1 MAGRTRLLFSLDTK
15 AVPGAGG
22 LGFYRA
28 CGACGRVYASTL
40 HYCPAD
46 GAHLLGAVTES
57 ARHEPAR
64 TLDGFEL
71 GPRLCAGPL
80 GEVRRGLHQVTGE
93 VRLLR
98 VLEPS
103 IAASSLL
110 MSRLERARTRSIVR
124 LERAGR
130 VEFGAALELTA
141 LALHG
146 RPPDAGL
153 VPFDDLVLA
162 APLRPSRAARI
173 IARLARCLA
182 PLHASG
188 LAHGGL
194 EGSCIWV
201 DPDCILE
208 PVVLEVGITAGLG
221 ARPLVDEGPFLFSA
235 DGLAPEQ
242 ARGAEATPASDV
254 YALGALFYRL
264 LTGRPPFEGRT
275 ARGAL
280 DQHLYRRVR
289 SPGSLVALGDAAELD
304 GIVGRALDKVQG
316 RRPANAAALAAELES
331 RFLSRRRQSTPLGRS
346 LGNQPST

>member
-1 MAGRTRLLFSLDTK
+1 MAGRTRLLFSLDAK
-15 AVPGAGG
+15 AEPGSGG

-28 CGACGRVYASTL
+28 CGACGRVYASAL
-40 HYCPAD
+40 RYCPAD

-57 ARHEPAR
+57 TRHEPTR
-64 TLDGFEL
+64 VVDGYEL
-71 GPRLCAGPL
+71 GPRLGAGAL
-80 GEVRRGLHQVTGE
+80 GEVHRGLHPTTGE

-98 VLEPS
+98 VLEPAV
-103 IAASSLL
+103 AASVVL
-110 MSRLERARTRSIVR
+110 MTRLERARTRALAR

-130 VEFGAALELTA
+130 IEFAGALEFTAAALHSRA
-141 LALHG
+141 
-146 RPPDAGL
+146 PDAGL
-153 VPFDDLVLA
+153 IPLDDLILA

-173 IARLARCLA
+173 IARLARHLA

-194 EGSCIWV
+194 EGSSIWV

-208 PVVLEVGITAGLG
+208 PVVLDLGLTAGLG
-221 ARPLVDEGPFLFSA
+221 ARPLVDEGPYLFSA

-254 YALGALFYRL
+254 YALGALLYRL

-289 SPGSLVALGDAAELD
+289 EPGSVVALGDATELD
-304 GIVGRALDKVQG
+304 GIVRAALDKAQG
-316 RRPANAAALAAELES
+316 RRQAGAFGLAAELES